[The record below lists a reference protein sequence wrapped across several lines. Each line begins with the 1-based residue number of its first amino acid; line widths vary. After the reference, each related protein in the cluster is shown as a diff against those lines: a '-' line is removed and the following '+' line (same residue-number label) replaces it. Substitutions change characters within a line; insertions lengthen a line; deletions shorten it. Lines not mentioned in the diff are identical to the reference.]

1 MHQIARAPAG
11 RSAGHGNAPQD
22 RRSAAPTFQG
32 CNRANA
38 QLQQLKDFLEE
49 EDSQDHD
56 YYIDAD
62 LLEYLK
68 EEKAD
73 PALLEM
79 LQKEIT
85 AEEGVEVEWRE
96 E

>member
-1 MHQIARAPAG
+1 MPFKLYNKDNGKVIG
-11 RSAGHGNAPQD
+11 TITD
-22 RRSAAPTFQG
+22 
-32 CNRANA
+32 A

-49 EDSQDHD
+49 EDTQDHD

-85 AEEGVEVEWRE
+85 EEEGVEVEWRE